1 MSCLCQALRGDE
13 DRPLGFEVKM
23 TRRGIRGYN
32 SAWLLA
38 EGIRNHPRPQG
49 WDILVPQTM
58 ATVSELERLLDDLES
73 DRVERKAS
81 LADPDRI
88 RQAICAFANDLPAY
102 QTPGYIFVG
111 VDDDGTPSGVPV
123 TDRMLLTLA
132 HMRDSGDI
140 LPIPSLVVRKESLSG
155 TPVAVVEV
163 HPSDTPPVRFKG
175 QVWIRVGPRRA
186 IATTEEE
193 RRLTERQIAG
203 ARTFDQRPC
212 MDATTDDLLIE
223 FFRSDYLPK
232 LVDRGV
238 IAENIRPLE
247 YQLAS
252 LRLFDLRRSV
262 PTNAGILVLGRNP
275 LDFIP
280 GGFIQFVR
288 FDGETLADP
297 VQDDKSISGNLL
309 TQLLQLDNLLPLQVH
324 TARVPIS
331 ALRYEES
338 PDYAL
343 AAVREF
349 AFNAVMHRTYEG
361 TSAPVRINWFTDR
374 VEIQNPGGLYGQVT
388 PQNFE
393 SVSDYR
399 NPVIA
404 EGMKGLGYVE
414 RFGTG
419 ITRAKAALQKNGN
432 PPPEFVFQPTH
443 VLVTIR
449 RRA

>member
-1 MSCLCQALRGDE
+1 
-13 DRPLGFEVKM
+13 
-23 TRRGIRGYN
+23 
-32 SAWLLA
+32 
-38 EGIRNHPRPQG
+38 
-49 WDILVPQTM
+49 M
-58 ATVSELERLLDDLES
+58 ATISELEDLLSDLES

-81 LADPDRI
+81 LANPDRI
-88 RQAICAFANDLPAY
+88 RQAICAFANDLPAC

-111 VDDDGTPSGVPV
+111 VNDDGTPSGVAISDQV
-123 TDRMLLTLA
+123 LLTLA
-132 HMRDSGDI
+132 QMRDNGDI
-140 LPIPSLVVRKESLSG
+140 LPIPSLVVRKEILG
-155 TPVAVVEV
+155 GAPVAVVEV

-186 IATTEEE
+186 IATIEEE

-203 ARTFDQRPC
+203 VRTFDQRPC
-212 MDATTDDLLIE
+212 LDATIEDLLIE
-223 FFRSDYLPK
+223 FFRGDYLPK
-232 LVDRGV
+232 LVDRAV
-238 IAENIRPLE
+238 IAQNIRPIE

-262 PTNAGILVLGRNP
+262 PTNAGILVLGRDP
-275 LDFIP
+275 LEFIP

-297 VQDDKSISGNLL
+297 VQDDKPISGNLL
-309 TQLLQLDNLLPLQVH
+309 TQLLQLDNLLPLQIR

-331 ALRYEES
+331 PLRHEEF
-338 PDYAL
+338 PDYPL
-343 AAVREF
+343 VAVREF
-349 AFNAVMHRTYEG
+349 AFNAVMHRAYEG
-361 TSAPVRINWFTDR
+361 TSAPVRINWFVDR

-393 SVSDYR
+393 RVSDYR

-404 EGMKGLGYVE
+404 EAMKGLGYVE

-419 ITRAKAALQKNGN
+419 ITRANAALNKNGN
-432 PPPEFVFQPTH
+432 PPPEFVFEPTY